1 MKHHVMKFGE
11 IWKCK
16 MMSLN
21 THKFNTLN
29 SFKMS
34 KGQAK
39 QDEDAECTQD

>member
-1 MKHHVMKFGE
+1 MKTDVIKHTQVQYLK
-11 IWKCK
+11 
-16 MMSLN
+16 L
-21 THKFNTLN
+21 LP